1 MPRLEV
7 AVNTID
13 VLKALADETRLRIVS
28 LLVEADDLCACEIEA
43 ILRINQ
49 SNASRHLTRLRMAE
63 VLSAF
68 RNGKWV
74 HYSIT
79 DGLNVRSRIAR
90 QIVHAGRQDIGV
102 LDSDLKR
109 LEDYRAGG
117 FSCATIRQWMASDR

>member
-1 MPRLEV
+1 MS
-7 AVNTID
+7 TID

-28 LLVEADDLCACEIEA
+28 LLVDADDLCACEIEA

-63 VLSAF
+63 VLSAS
-68 RNGKWV
+68 RRGQWV

-79 DGLNVRSRIAR
+79 EGSSVRSRLAR
-90 QIVHAGRQDIGV
+90 EIVQAGRQDLCV

-109 LEDYRAGG
+109 LADYRGSG
-117 FSCATIRQWMASDR
+117 FSCATIKQWMASGR